1 MERDGSGLPCGAY
14 DTLIFHDFES
24 LSNFMA
30 GLLDVVNFFLRGL
43 AGGDETKFHLFA
55 DAIDKLVLDFEQHEK
70 MPPGRLLP
78 MKMLSAQLRFSIAS
92 PQPFSVIKGGLAGPP

>member
-1 MERDGSGLPCGAY
+1 M
-14 DTLIFHDFES
+14 
-24 LSNFMA
+24 
-30 GLLDVVNFFLRGL
+30 NFFLRGL